1 VSGDHQVGCSFADHL
16 TYRAIA
22 GGVRA
27 EGKVPMTKRAI
38 RLGFFVVVLIA
49 ESACG
54 TQGTQS
60 TLSTS
65 PAVSS
70 ASQVQ
75 LSSQT
80 SPSSGSAGAPGVVVT
95 ASGFPAG
102 TLQADYFTVWFTPS
116 CGGTGS
122 MTAVPT
128 SVVANAGGGSY
139 EIGFAVPQH
148 LLTNTY
154 YVTVTGTT
162 VQGLSFT
169 SANCAE
175 ISVTGTLPA
184 PVVNVVTQDG
194 ADPTGHSDDTA
205 AITQAIAQAQA
216 NGGGTVYFP
225 PGTYLVGAS
234 LTSGSSGLSISSGP
248 PITLAG
254 AGMTQSTIVET
265 DSAEDLLDMHVDG
278 MVVEDLGFNTAT
290 YGAGHCIGA
299 IANNI
304 TLERVNLVDGSRA
317 FSIYFAG
324 PAGASASNLVYN
336 TGNQILD
343 STIKDSVNDDS
354 LSFSYQQ
361 NGTIRNITH
370 TGSPLA
376 LFMDQNVT
384 VTDYQ
389 YAPGSQ
395 SASVQNGFYITP
407 PTSGVTIRNFVSS
420 GQGGVIGP
428 NAVGRVSSN
437 ITIIGE
443 TLLNPGYSLYIG
455 DANGVMLENGSLVGN
470 GSGTGRLAFAP
481 DIAASNVAVDNVTL
495 QAVTFN
501 PQASASI
508 TGITFNNDLL
518 QPFTPE
524 AATFTTLNTGGTVN
538 FAVTGG
544 AFCNTGGGFQSGPN
558 TTYTSTVGPC
568 G

>member
-1 VSGDHQVGCSFADHL
+1 
-16 TYRAIA
+16 
-22 GGVRA
+22 
-27 EGKVPMTKRAI
+27 M
-38 RLGFFVVVLIA
+38 
-49 ESACG
+49 
-54 TQGTQS
+54 
-60 TLSTS
+60 
-65 PAVSS
+65 
-70 ASQVQ
+70 
-75 LSSQT
+75 
-80 SPSSGSAGAPGVVVT
+80 T

-102 TLQADYFTVWFTPS
+102 TLQPDYFTVWFTPT

-122 MTAVPT
+122 TTTVPA

-154 YVTVTGTT
+154 YVTITGTT
-162 VQGLSFT
+162 VEGSSFT
-169 SANCAE
+169 SANCAQ
-175 ISVTGTLPA
+175 ISVMGTLPA
-184 PVVNVVTQDG
+184 PVINVVQNG
-194 ADPTGHSDDTA
+194 ADPTGQTDDTA
-205 AITQAIAQAQA
+205 VITQAIAQAQA

-234 LTSGSSGLSISSGP
+234 ATSGSSSFSISSGP

-254 AGMTQSTIVET
+254 AGMTQSTLVET

-278 MVVEDLGFNTAT
+278 MVVEDLGFNTAL
-290 YGAGHCIGA
+290 YGAGHCVGA

-317 FSIYFAG
+317 FSVYLAG
-324 PAGASASNLVYN
+324 PAGASASNLIYN

-343 STIKDSVNDDS
+343 STIIDSINDDS

-370 TGSPLA
+370 TGSRLA

-384 VTDYQ
+384 VTDYR

-428 NAVGRVSSN
+428 NSAGRISSN

-455 DANGVMLENGSLVGN
+455 DANGVTLENGSLVGN
-470 GSGTGRLAFAP
+470 GSGTGRLAFVP
-481 DIAASNVAVDNVTL
+481 DIATSNVVVEDMTL
-495 QAVTFN
+495 QAVTFD
-501 PQASASI
+501 PQANASI
-508 TGITFNNDLL
+508 TGINFNNDFF

-538 FAVTGG
+538 FAVTDG

-558 TTYTSTVGPC
+558 TTYSSTIGPC
-568 G
+568 Q